1 MQEGKNRNSYNEEE
15 KGICDGVSFSIKL
28 HAHKLKLNKI
38 DPLAKVFSHEFCKI
52 HAFFISNAM
61 LKLAKNQANAKK
73 QPEAKLLLTHILHP
87 LYHPKMTVHILQN
100 KQKKKH
106 VCKNEDENERWI
118 T

>member
-1 MQEGKNRNSYNEEE
+1 
-15 KGICDGVSFSIKL
+15 
-28 HAHKLKLNKI
+28 
-38 DPLAKVFSHEFCKI
+38 
-52 HAFFISNAM
+52 M

-73 QPEAKLLLTHILHP
+73 QPEAKLIHILHP